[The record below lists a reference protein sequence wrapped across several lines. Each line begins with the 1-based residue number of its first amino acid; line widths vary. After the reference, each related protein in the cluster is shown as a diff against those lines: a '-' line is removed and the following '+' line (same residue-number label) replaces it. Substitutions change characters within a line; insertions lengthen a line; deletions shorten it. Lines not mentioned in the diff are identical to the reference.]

1 MSIAYPLY
9 LDVPMM
15 TSLLAALE
23 GGLKLEGTLQSLG
36 VDLDGRVGVGVSTP
50 GAALAQRQ
58 TVASLFHRTLEALGP
73 GVVRLSSGA
82 NLAAIPDGTFVELSG
97 SLVRNPVYEF
107 VNVMERLFALS
118 AESGE
123 SPMGPVP
130 AETRQMFNAL
140 RAELEASPTVCASIE
155 GPGLTGLV
163 SLQRGFLR
171 DASLDDLRFGR
182 VRVVGKAVGAVPKGQ
197 SWSVLSRSLVGHLV
211 SAAFRDAML
220 GLRNINPESDF
231 PLGIA
236 VEGPAL
242 FIVPLAV
249 YV

>member
-23 GGLKLEGTLQSLG
+23 GGLQLEGTLASLG
-36 VDLDGRVGVGVSTP
+36 IDLEGRVGVDVTTS

-58 TVASLFHRTLEALGP
+58 TVASLFHRALEKLSP
-73 GVVRLSSGA
+73 GVVKVGSAAG
-82 NLAAIPDGTFVELSG
+82 LAAIPDGTFVELSG
-97 SLVRNPVYEF
+97 TLVRNPVYEF
-107 VNVMERLFALS
+107 VNVMERLFALTTDS
-118 AESGE
+118 VE

-140 RAELEASPTVCASIE
+140 RAELDASPTVCASVE
-155 GPGLTGLV
+155 GAVTGLV

-171 DASLDDLRFGR
+171 DSTLDDLRFGR
-182 VRVVGKAVGAVPKGQ
+182 VRVIGKAVGTVPKGE

-211 SAAFRDAML
+211 SAAFRDAVM
-220 GLRNINPESDF
+220 GLRQINPESDF
-231 PLGIA
+231 PLSVA
-236 VEGPAL
+236 VQGPAL
-242 FIVPLAV
+242 FIIPLAV